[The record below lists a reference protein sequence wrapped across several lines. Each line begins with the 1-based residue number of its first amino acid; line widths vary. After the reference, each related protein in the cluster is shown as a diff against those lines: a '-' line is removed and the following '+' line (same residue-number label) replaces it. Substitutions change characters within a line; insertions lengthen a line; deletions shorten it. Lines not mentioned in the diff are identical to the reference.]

1 VSGKKPTR
9 VGDDNPRW
17 GPKPDVPESEPTRVG
32 DNHPSRFEWTS
43 PRWREDPEPE
53 QGDVEKDRRDHDDSA
68 PSKDAEGAINR
79 KGNRDR
85 RGGSRKR
92 SPRNR

>member
-1 VSGKKPTR
+1 VSQNKPTR

-17 GPKPDVPESEPTRVG
+17 GPGSDAPDSEPTRVG
-32 DNHPSRFEWTS
+32 DDNPNFDWGS
-43 PRWREDPEPE
+43 PRWREDDEPE

-79 KGNRDR
+79 KGSRDR
-85 RGGSRKR
+85 RGGKPKGSSR
-92 SPRNR
+92 S